1 MFEPSALRQLSD
13 EALISAA
20 TAAARAEAAATAQRL
35 AYVAEITA
43 RQCEDE
49 DDGIAHQAI
58 DGWAYAQ
65 AQVGA
70 ACNISARAA
79 SKQMRIAIA
88 LRDRLPRTAAVFTD
102 GAISTAVVETITWRT
117 RLVEDADALML
128 IDAAVAAEAATYG
141 VRSEKSLIGAVD
153 FWVQKFD
160 PCAIVRSKRAAKD
173 LYVEFGDRDDENGV
187 ASFWGRLRA
196 TDSEA
201 LKQRLHAL
209 ADTVCPDD
217 PRSRGELIAA
227 AMGSLGVV
235 GPSLQRLTC
244 LCGHPD
250 CEGGGKDP
258 RSVAV
263 TIYALTDQVAERSG
277 AQRRRE
283 VRAGASS
290 VPGTEPDAEAAADP
304 DSVPAACPAPP
315 SPAVMLTGGI
325 IPAEMLAELAATGA
339 TVKKLADVADLPE
352 EPRYTA
358 SARLTAFVRMR
369 HLTCT
374 FPGCG
379 RPAHACDLDHLHPW
393 PAGATHP
400 GNLGPLCRLHHLLK
414 TFCGWAPKAA
424 PDGTITWTAPTGHTY
439 VTRPGASMLFPHWN
453 IESAIPP
460 LRPVVAN
467 PGRQSKMPRRPRTRA
482 QDRAQR
488 IKAERALNINDPPPF

>member
-1 MFEPSALRQLSD
+1 MFERSALRELSD

-20 TAAARAEAAATAQRL
+20 TAAVRAEAAATAQRL

-43 RQCEDE
+43 RQCDDEDE
-49 DDGIAHQAI
+49 DIAYQVI

-65 AQVGA
+65 AQVSA

-79 SKQMRIAIA
+79 SKQMRIAMA
-88 LRDRLPRTAAVFTD
+88 LRDRLPRTADIFAEGAV
-102 GAISTAVVETITWRT
+102 SMAVIDTITWRT

-128 IDAAVAAEAATYG
+128 IDAAVAAEVATYG
-141 VRSEKSLIGAVD
+141 VRSEKNLIGAVD

-160 PCAIVRSKRAAKD
+160 PAAIVRSSRAAKD

-201 LKQRLHAL
+201 LKQRLYAL
-209 ADTVCPDD
+209 ADTVCPND
-217 PRSRGELIAA
+217 PRSRAELIAA

-235 GPSLQRLTC
+235 GSSLQRLTC
-244 LCGHPD
+244 RCGSPD
-250 CEGGGKDP
+250 CEGSGKDP
-258 RSVAV
+258 RSSAV
-263 TIYALTDQVAERSG
+263 TIYALTDQVPA
-277 AQRRRE
+277 
-283 VRAGASS
+283 
-290 VPGTEPDAEAAADP
+290 
-304 DSVPAACPAPP
+304 PAASPAPP
-315 SPAVMLTGGI
+315 SPAVLLAGGI
-325 IPAEMLAELAATGA
+325 VPAEMLAELAATGA

-358 SARLTAFVRMR
+358 SAKLTAFVRMR

-374 FPGCG
+374 FPGCD

-393 PAGATHP
+393 PAGVTHP
-400 GNLGPLCRLHHLLK
+400 GNLGLLCRLHHLLK
-414 TFCGWAPKAA
+414 TFCGWTPKAA
-424 PDGTITWTAPTGHTY
+424 PDGTITWIAPTGHTY
-439 VTRPGASMLFPHWN
+439 VTRAGASILFPRWN

-460 LRPVVAN
+460 LRPVVAS
-467 PGRQSKMPRRPRTRA
+467 PDRLTKMPLRARTRA

-488 IKAERALNINDPPPF
+488 VKAERALNINDPPPF